1 VEDSDQMAPDKAQIE
16 STIAAAIRK
25 ALTRDVGEITSD
37 TSLVADLAVDS
48 LDLVEIVYDVEEAF
62 DIQLE
67 PDELFPQRLLRDPNY
82 VQDGAIT
89 EAGVAKLA
97 EQFTFTDPPA
107 IVPGTPVAEVA
118 AKLLTI
124 RVFTDYVAYVIANKK
139 DE

>member
-1 VEDSDQMAPDKAQIE
+1 MAPDKAQIE

-97 EQFTFTDPPA
+97 EQFIFTDPPA

-118 AKLLTI
+118 AKLLTM

>member
-1 VEDSDQMAPDKAQIE
+1 MVPDRTDIE
-16 STIAAAIRK
+16 ATIASAVRK

-82 VQDGAIT
+82 VQEGAIT
-89 EAGVAKLA
+89 GAGVEKLR
-97 EQFTFTDPPA
+97 EQFHFTTLPEIA
-107 IVPGTPVAEVA
+107 PGTPVAEVA
-118 AKLLTI
+118 ARLLTM
-124 RVFTDYVAYVIANKK
+124 RVFADYVAHVIENKK
-139 DE
+139 E

>member
-1 VEDSDQMAPDKAQIE
+1 MVPERADIE
-16 STIAAAIRK
+16 ASIAAAIRK

-37 TSLVADLAVDS
+37 TSLVADLGVDS

-89 EAGVAKLA
+89 ETGVAKLA
-97 EQFTFTDPPA
+97 EQFSFTPLPA
-107 IVPGTPVAEVA
+107 IAPGTPVADVA
-118 AKLLTI
+118 SKLLTM
-124 RVFTDYVAYVIANKK
+124 RVFADYVAHVLAAR
-139 DE
+139 DGA